1 VRKLVTLL
9 LYGLPILFAL
19 INLAYADGES
29 FGERFLGSPLLV
41 LVAVIII
48 DIIALIFHKLRK

>member
-1 VRKLVTLL
+1 MLL